1 MTSTKSIERKRAEAM
16 LRITRTAFGTALGGA
31 VPTPALEF
39 AKEIGIAAADAWLMY
54 DIYRIYN
61 DEPLDFSRL
70 QDTLGTAGMIVL
82 TGGAV
87 SYISLRIG
95 QGVLNEVLNA
105 VPFLG
110 WSLRGIM
117 TGATTVTVG
126 IAWLAFV
133 EDSYRKQN
141 DLPVAEEPATMKRNV
156 AQVKVPIRVP
166 SPGSRSAF
174 SVTDAP
180 VDLDTDETDTDTS
193 FTPPET
199 SSTPEPADKLQQ
211 DDAPSETKMMTTE
224 HPNGEPTYTI
234 PEASYQ
240 LVRNT
245 IIDMLRGQTSV
256 PLQAIIDEVEAQSAD
271 ELDKS
276 ARWYVTTVKMDL
288 EARGVIKRV
297 DGVSPQELRLID
309 KS

>member
-1 MTSTKSIERKRAEAM
+1 MTKTKTIERKRAEAV

-70 QDTLGTAGMIVL
+70 QETLGTAGMIVM

-105 VPFLG
+105 VPILG
-110 WSLRGIM
+110 WSLRGIV
-117 TGATTVTVG
+117 TGATTVTIGV
-126 IAWLAFV
+126 AWLAFV
-133 EDSYRKQN
+133 EDTYRRQHN
-141 DLPVAEEPATMKRNV
+141 LAVTGES
-156 AQVKVPIRVP
+156 VKVRTAKEVEVPIPTAAGR
-166 SPGSRSAF
+166 SGSASAF
-174 SVTDAP
+174 VVTEVDTEADEVADDEPVESTADIDAP
-180 VDLDTDETDTDTS
+180 T
-193 FTPPET
+193 
-199 SSTPEPADKLQQ
+199 EPR
-211 DDAPSETKMMTTE
+211 MMTTE
-224 HPNGEPTYTI
+224 HPDGKPGHTI
-234 PEASYQ
+234 PEANYQ
-240 LVRNT
+240 RVRNT

-256 PLQAIIDEVEAQSAD
+256 PLQAIIDTVEAESAD
-271 ELDKS
+271 LLDKS
-276 ARWYVTTVKMDL
+276 ARWYVTTVKLDL
-288 EARGVIKRV
+288 EARGVIERV

>member
-166 SPGSRSAF
+166 SPGNRSAF
-174 SVTDAP
+174 VVPDAP
-180 VDLDTDETDTDTS
+180 AVDDDTEETTADAPL
-193 FTPPET
+193 TPPEA
-199 SSTPEPADKLQQ
+199 SSTPEPVAEPPA
-211 DDAPSETKMMTTE
+211 DDAVEPKMMTTE

-256 PLQAIIDEVEAQSAD
+256 PLQAIIDEVEAQSAA

-288 EARGVIKRV
+288 EARGVIERV